1 MISQNE
7 SENSSLSEEL
17 APKIETLCVED
28 RSYVL
33 SPTSTTS
40 SSGEVEMT
48 SAFEIQRYKL
58 NAFLGECETHPLEKP
73 WLEWANVGDR
83 AHPDTFKGQIVGISK
98 LNNFRFTG
106 GKLTAWRAYAVGR
119 GKLLELTTTPD
130 L

>member
-1 MISQNE
+1 ME
-7 SENSSLSEEL
+7 S
-17 APKIETLCVED
+17 LCVKD

-48 SAFEIQRYKL
+48 SAFEIQRSKL
-58 NAFLGECETHPLEKP
+58 NAFLGKCEIHPL
-73 WLEWANVGDR
+73 
-83 AHPDTFKGQIVGISK
+83 DTFRGQIVGISK

-119 GKLLELTTTPD
+119 GKLLELTTTPG